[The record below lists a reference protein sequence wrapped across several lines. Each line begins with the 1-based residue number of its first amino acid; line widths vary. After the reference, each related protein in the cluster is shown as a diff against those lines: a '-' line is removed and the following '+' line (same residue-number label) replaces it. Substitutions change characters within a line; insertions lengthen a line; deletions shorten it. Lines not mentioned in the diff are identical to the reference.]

1 LLTIEEYMARRK
13 KEDQIN
19 EFSLKDRTANMKIC
33 VDYVFEYFNQYL
45 DITKMDEQTILND
58 ERLDK
63 YRKSISLYEIEVQD
77 WLVQIY
83 DDHNKQIDRSI
94 GRSLKKDDLFFL
106 YNTDNE
112 FRSSSYE
119 IYALVIKK
127 NPFLKDQTEMLYR
140 FIKDFYQ
147 IQSQPRGTEFQIKIS
162 AEVDLW
168 IEETWKKYNVNLYAF
183 CSHWVEHFFDH
194 DEYWPRSHKI
204 KSNEQWIKYNYD
216 FKQKNNLFNLN
227 TLYPR
232 ISGKPFIKGKKQ
244 YLENLMM
251 YFWLHSIVNDDDNYW
266 DEYMDKYSKT
276 ANKKANS

>member
-1 LLTIEEYMARRK
+1 MLTIEEYMARRK

-63 YRKSISLYEIEVQD
+63 YRKSISLIEVQD

-94 GRSLKKDDLFFL
+94 GRSLKKMIYFFYIIQIMNL
-106 YNTDNE
+106 GVPPMK
-112 FRSSSYE
+112 FMH
-119 IYALVIKK
+119 LLLK

-162 AEVDLW
+162 DEVDLW

-232 ISGKPFIKGKKQ
+232 ISGKP
-244 YLENLMM
+244 L
-251 YFWLHSIVNDDDNYW
+251 
-266 DEYMDKYSKT
+266 
-276 ANKKANS
+276 

>member
-1 LLTIEEYMARRK
+1 MLTIEEYMARRK

-127 NPFLKDQTEMLYR
+127 
-140 FIKDFYQ
+140 I
-147 IQSQPRGTEFQIKIS
+147 
-162 AEVDLW
+162 
-168 IEETWKKYNVNLYAF
+168 
-183 CSHWVEHFFDH
+183 
-194 DEYWPRSHKI
+194 
-204 KSNEQWIKYNYD
+204 
-216 FKQKNNLFNLN
+216 LF
-227 TLYPR
+227 
-232 ISGKPFIKGKKQ
+232 
-244 YLENLMM
+244 
-251 YFWLHSIVNDDDNYW
+251 
-266 DEYMDKYSKT
+266 
-276 ANKKANS
+276 

>member
-1 LLTIEEYMARRK
+1 MLTIEEYMARRK

-94 GRSLKKDDLFFL
+94 GRSLKKMIYFFL

-119 IYALVIKK
+119 IYALVIK
-127 NPFLKDQTEMLYR
+127 NPF
-140 FIKDFYQ
+140 
-147 IQSQPRGTEFQIKIS
+147 
-162 AEVDLW
+162 
-168 IEETWKKYNVNLYAF
+168 
-183 CSHWVEHFFDH
+183 
-194 DEYWPRSHKI
+194 
-204 KSNEQWIKYNYD
+204 
-216 FKQKNNLFNLN
+216 FKG
-227 TLYPR
+227 
-232 ISGKPFIKGKKQ
+232 S
-244 YLENLMM
+244 
-251 YFWLHSIVNDDDNYW
+251 D
-266 DEYMDKYSKT
+266 
-276 ANKKANS
+276 

>member
-1 LLTIEEYMARRK
+1 MLTIEEYMARRK

-63 YRKSISLYEIEVQD
+63 YRKSISLIEVQD

-127 NPFLKDQTEMLYR
+127 
-140 FIKDFYQ
+140 I
-147 IQSQPRGTEFQIKIS
+147 
-162 AEVDLW
+162 
-168 IEETWKKYNVNLYAF
+168 
-183 CSHWVEHFFDH
+183 
-194 DEYWPRSHKI
+194 
-204 KSNEQWIKYNYD
+204 
-216 FKQKNNLFNLN
+216 LF
-227 TLYPR
+227 
-232 ISGKPFIKGKKQ
+232 
-244 YLENLMM
+244 
-251 YFWLHSIVNDDDNYW
+251 
-266 DEYMDKYSKT
+266 
-276 ANKKANS
+276 